1 MKQSLTNGKILLTQD
16 QIPMFFPDAADMI
29 TSVLIW
35 ATVMLYSSP
44 PLIFI
49 LYSMT
54 LPLYIWTF
62 ANTGFSSAYTKFTT
76 DLILTSKDTGKSEKV
91 ETTIDNRSIAGNDFS
106 EFKLT

>member
-1 MKQSLTNGKILLTQD
+1 MVERITVDNEYNDLDNAISDLSQMHVSYLNRNMMKQSLTNGKILLTQD

-54 LPLYIWTF
+54 LPLYI
-62 ANTGFSSAYTKFTT
+62 
-76 DLILTSKDTGKSEKV
+76 
-91 ETTIDNRSIAGNDFS
+91 
-106 EFKLT
+106 